1 MGPELEP
8 RSRCSLPAVMMRG
21 GTSKGLFIRR
31 EHLPEMQEDWE
42 PILVSAMGRDK
53 RQIDGI
59 GGATTVTSKIA
70 VVSRSTRP
78 DADVDYTFVQ
88 VVVGE
93 GKIDTTGNCGNM
105 AAGVGPFALDEGII
119 ERTEGHTERE
129 VRIFNTNTNKMLVS
143 TIEVDLEGQFK
154 EEGDYRIAGVE
165 GSHSRIKISFVDP
178 AGSMTGKLFPTGNR
192 IDKVHVGIGELSA
205 LDEPL
210 SVKATLID
218 AGNPWALV
226 DSTSFSGRLSQAS
239 KLTQDFLIVLEAIRQ
254 KASIMFG
261 LAKSMQEAALTRG
274 TPKIA
279 MIDRWQALEGNDA
292 KTKVADI
299 AVRGFSGGKLHPSFH
314 ISGAFCT
321 GICVVVQG
329 TVARGLRSGAGQDLS
344 STKSDY
350 EITISHPGGLMDVSV
365 DIAPEGKDG
374 ISVKSASLF
383 RTTRRLFDGR
393 VYYHC

>member
-1 MGPELEP
+1 
-8 RSRCSLPAVMMRG
+8 MMRG

-31 EHLPEMQEDWE
+31 EHLPEVQEDWE
-42 PILVSAMGRDK
+42 AILVSAMGRDK

-70 VVSRSTRP
+70 VVSKSARP

-93 GKIDTTGNCGNM
+93 GKVDTTGNCGNM
-105 AAGVGPFALDEGII
+105 AAGVGPFALDEDIL
-119 ERTEGHTERE
+119 ERQEGQTERE
-129 VRIFNTNTNKMLVS
+129 VRIFNTNTNKLLIS
-143 TIEVDLEGQFK
+143 TIEVDLDGQFK

-165 GSHSRIKISFVDP
+165 GTHSRIKVAFVDP

-192 IDKVHVGIGELSA
+192 QDEVHVEIGDCAA
-205 LDEPL
+205 LEKPL

-218 AGNPWALV
+218 AGNPWVLV
-226 DSTSFSGRLSQAS
+226 DSTSFPGHLCQPCRD
-239 KLTQDFLIVLEAIRQ
+239 LTQDFLLILEAIRQ
-254 KASIMFG
+254 KASIMLG
-261 LAKSMQEAALTRG
+261 LAKSMQEAASTRG

-279 MIDRWQALEGNDA
+279 MLDRWHPMQGSD
-292 KTKVADI
+292 TKIKVPDI

-314 ISGAFCT
+314 ISGALCV

-329 TVARGLRSGAGQDLS
+329 TAAQALRSSEAHDLS
-344 STKSDY
+344 SAKSDY
-350 EITISHPGGLMDVSV
+350 EITISHPGGLMDLSV
-365 DIAPEGKDG
+365 NIAPEGKDD

-383 RTTRRLFDGR
+383 RTARRLFDGR